1 MFHETY
7 SYYVEYMHVFFHL
20 IYLKKKKIDK
30 DTLLGPKLKF

>member
-1 MFHETY
+1 MFRETY

-20 IYLKKKKIDK
+20 IYLKKKIDK